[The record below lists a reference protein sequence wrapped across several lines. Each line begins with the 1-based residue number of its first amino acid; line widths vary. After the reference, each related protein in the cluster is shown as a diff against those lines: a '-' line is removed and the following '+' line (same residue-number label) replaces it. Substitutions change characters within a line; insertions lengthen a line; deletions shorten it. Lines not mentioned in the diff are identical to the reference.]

1 MSNLTAPTPSCQLEA
16 GTSRFLP
23 SRRLILTE
31 NLTRRKRADVVVKGE
46 EEEEEEG
53 RKETRGERRRKDQIN
68 ASEPGEADC
77 QLVGLTVKV

>member
-16 GTSRFLP
+16 GTSRFPP
-23 SRRLILTE
+23 SWRLILTE

-53 RKETRGERRRKDQIN
+53 RKRETRDGEKIKSMPVSPGKQIVN
-68 ASEPGEADC
+68 
-77 QLVGLTVKV
+77 